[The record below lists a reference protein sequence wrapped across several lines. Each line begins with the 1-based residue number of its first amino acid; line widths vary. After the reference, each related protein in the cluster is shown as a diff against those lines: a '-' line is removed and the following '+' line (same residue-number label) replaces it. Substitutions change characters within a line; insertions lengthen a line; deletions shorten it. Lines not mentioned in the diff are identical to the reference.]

1 MPDTHLPLHG
11 GPEAAR
17 RLFPTLTIAHIDRLS
32 AHGRRRPTQ
41 AGQILVEVGDKSVPF
56 LVVLSGAVQI
66 LRFSGGTETLIVTH
80 RPGEFLGEGNMIAG
94 RRALI
99 RAVVTEA
106 GEILELDREQLLA
119 LVQTDQELSE
129 IVMRAFILRR
139 IELIANGFGD
149 VVVLGSSHCAGTLR
163 VKEFLTRNG
172 HPFTYIDLDR
182 DPEAEELLKRFSI
195 TAGDVPVLICRGDAV
210 LRHPTN
216 QQIAECLEFNEAIS
230 HDRVRDLVIIGAGP
244 AGLAASVYG
253 ASEGLDVLVI
263 EANAPGGQAGSSSR
277 IENYLGFPTGIPGQE
292 LTGRAYAQAQK
303 FGAQIMIAN
312 GATAVECGRPTH
324 TVHLGQDTSIRARA
338 VIIATG
344 AEYRKPNLDKLSQFE
359 GAGVYYAA
367 TPMEAQLCVGEEVA
381 VVGGGNSAGQAAV
394 FLAQT
399 ASRVH
404 ILVRADG
411 LADSMSR
418 YLIRRIEDN
427 PRIVLHVRSELVALA
442 GDAHLE
448 CIRWRDSSNA
458 RIEAHEVR
466 HVFIMAGADPNT
478 GWLERC
484 VALNDKGFIKTGP
497 DLSSEDLA
505 GWPLARR
512 PYLLE
517 TSRPG
522 IFAAGDVR
530 AGNIKRVASA
540 VGEGSIAI
548 AFVHQVL
555 QQ

>member
-1 MPDTHLPLHG
+1 MPDTHLPLRG
-11 GPEAAR
+11 GPDAAR
-17 RLFPTLTIAHIDRLS
+17 RLFPTLTTTQIDRLRL
-32 AHGRRRPTQ
+32 HGRRRATH
-41 AGQILVEVGDKSVPF
+41 AGQIVVDVGDKSVLF
-56 LVVLSGAVQI
+56 FVVLSGAIQI
-66 LRFSGGTETLIVTH
+66 LRSSGATETLIVTH

-99 RAVVTEA
+99 RAVVSES
-106 GEILELDREQLLA
+106 GEVLELDREQLLA
-119 LVQTDQELSE
+119 LVQTDSELSE

-149 VVVLGSSHCAGTLR
+149 VVVLGSAHCAGTLR

-182 DPEAEELLKRFSI
+182 DTEAQELLDRFSV
-195 TAGDVPVLICRGDAV
+195 TAADVPVLICRGDAV

-216 QQIAECLEFNEAIS
+216 QEIAECLEFNAAID
-230 HDRVRDLVIIGAGP
+230 HAHMRDLVIVGAGP
-244 AGLAASVYG
+244 AGLAAAVYG

-263 EANAPGGQAGSSSR
+263 EANAPGGQAASSSR
-277 IENYLGFPTGIPGQE
+277 IENYLGFPTGISGQE

-312 GATAVECGRPTH
+312 GATAIACEQQTH
-324 TVHLGQDTSIRARA
+324 TVHIGQDKPILART

-344 AEYRKPNLDKLSQFE
+344 AEYRRPPLDNLPQFE

-367 TPMEAQLCVGEEVA
+367 TPMEAQLCIGEDVA

-399 ASRVH
+399 ARRVH
-404 ILVRADG
+404 MLVRGGG
-411 LADSMSR
+411 LAESMSR

-427 PRIVLHVRSELVALA
+427 PRIVLHVRTELVALA
-442 GDAHLE
+442 GDAQLE
-448 CIRWRDSSNA
+448 RIRWRDSSSS
-458 RIEAHEVR
+458 RMETHDVR
-466 HVFIMAGADPNT
+466 HVFIMAGAVPNT
-478 GWLERC
+478 DWLRRC
-484 VALNDKGFIKTGP
+484 VALDHKGFVKTGP
-497 DLSSEDLA
+497 ELSTEDLA
-505 GWPLARR
+505 AWPLARR

-522 IFAAGDVR
+522 IFAVGDVR
-530 AGNIKRVASA
+530 SANVKRVASA

-555 QQ
+555 QH